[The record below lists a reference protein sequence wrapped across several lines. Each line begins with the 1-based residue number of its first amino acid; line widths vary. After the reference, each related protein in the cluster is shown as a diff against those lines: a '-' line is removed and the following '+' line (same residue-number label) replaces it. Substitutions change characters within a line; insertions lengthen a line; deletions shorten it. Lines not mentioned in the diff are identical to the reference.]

1 MSDDT
6 LETLQEPER
15 RRLMGLAALTF
26 VVGAALAGGAHAAA
40 NASKADVKYQFM
52 PKGSARCGLC
62 ASFIPPGGGVSGPGT
77 CKIVEG
83 PIPQDGWCV
92 LFSPR

>member
-6 LETLQEPER
+6 LPAPER
-15 RRLMGLAALTF
+15 RRLMGLAAMTVL
-26 VVGAALAGGAHAAA
+26 VGAAVASGARAAA
-40 NASKADVKYQFM
+40 NTSKADVKYQFT

-62 ASFIPPGGGVSGPGT
+62 ASFIPPGSGGSGPGT